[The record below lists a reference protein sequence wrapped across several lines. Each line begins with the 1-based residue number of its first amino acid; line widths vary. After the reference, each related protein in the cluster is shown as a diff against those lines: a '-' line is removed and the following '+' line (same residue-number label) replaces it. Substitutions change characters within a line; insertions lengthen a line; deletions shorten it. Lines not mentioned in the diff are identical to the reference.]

1 MQEES
6 FGLHRSCRSIFA
18 RGDRFRPG
26 RKMQKIFQ
34 TKTCNFRPGRP
45 GFAWSEKEGCSLEH
59 FRPGRQIFARA
70 KDHLLGLQCHFRPG
84 REFSPGQ
91 KFRALVF
98 LNTWES
104 QARGSPL
111 SCSSPLCT
119 ATLLLLGFLAQI
131 CIFHR
136 LLAFNCRG
144 KSFLA
149 LFCTFEPI
157 NLCFCDQLCLRNLCP
172 CWF

>member
-34 TKTCNFRPGRP
+34 SKTCNFRSGWP
-45 GFAWSEKEGCSLEH
+45 GFAWSEKEGCSLEHFRPGRQSFAWNEKEDCSLEH

-70 KDHLLGLQCHFRPG
+70 KDHLLGLPCHFRPG
-84 REFSPGQ
+84 REFSPGR

-98 LNTWES
+98 KYLRVPSEGLAS
-104 QARGSPL
+104 
-111 SCSSPLCT
+111 
-119 ATLLLLGFLAQI
+119 LLLQPSLRRHPPSSWISCLNLHFSPFI
-131 CIFHR
+131 
-136 LLAFNCRG
+136 
-144 KSFLA
+144 SF
-149 LFCTFEPI
+149 
-157 NLCFCDQLCLRNLCP
+157 
-172 CWF
+172 